1 MRADPA
7 TIVKNQHGQS
17 GLWSYGISGDLPII
31 LLQIEDSTNIELVR
45 QLVQAHAYWHLKG
58 LITDLVIWNDDHGGY
73 RQALQDRIHGLVAPG
88 LAGNLKDQPGGIFIK
103 SADQI
108 SNEDRILFQSV
119 AHVVISDSLGSLEQQ
134 VNKINKLKSIHS
146 SFYANEIL
154 SFF

>member
-1 MRADPA
+1 MASPA
-7 TIVKNQHGQS
+7 I
-17 GLWSYGISGDLPII
+17 LPII

-45 QLVQAHAYWHLKG
+45 QMVQAHAYWHLKG

-73 RQALQDRIHGLVAPG
+73 RQALHDRIHGLVAPG
-88 LAGNLKDQPGGIFIK
+88 LAGNLKDQPGGIFIR

-134 VNKINKLKSIHS
+134 INKINKLKSSIPLFTPTKFYP
-146 SFYANEIL
+146 SFDTSVTTA
-154 SFF
+154 SAVQ